1 VGEGGSLARS
11 GSETDEG
18 FSPQVVFVERTPHPP
33 ALRFGTFS
41 HKGRR
46 NRGCATS
53 VQLAGN
59 ELQVSFGFAPEVLV
73 VWCTKNRV
81 RFGRGRPI

>member
-1 VGEGGSLARS
+1 M
-11 GSETDEG
+11 
-18 FSPQVVFVERTPHPP
+18 ERTPHPP
-33 ALRFGTFS
+33 ALRFGTVS

-53 VQLAGN
+53 AQLHGN

-73 VWCTKNRV
+73 VWVHKKSCRV
-81 RFGRGRPI
+81 RARSINLALPDSL